1 MNIVQI
7 IEKLEQA
14 QPSGFQITKRTGC
27 LSSTWLLY
35 KRQSAFYFFDIN
47 QKIEFIDRC
56 TLRFLFFEASDF
68 FIQFFVWLCK
78 LNLKLRT
85 LGG

>member
-14 QPSGFQITKRTGC
+14 QPFGFQITKRTGC

-35 KRQSAFYFFDIN
+35 KRQSVYYFFDIN
-47 QKIEFIDRC
+47 QKIEFIDRYRY
-56 TLRFLFFEASDF
+56 TAAELSTEMAGAWFGEVEL
-68 FIQFFVWLCK
+68 V
-78 LNLKLRT
+78 
-85 LGG
+85 G

>member
-14 QPSGFQITKRTGC
+14 QPSGLQITKRRGY

-35 KRQSAFYFFDIN
+35 KRHSAFYFFDIN
-47 QKIEFIDRC
+47 QKVEFIARYRY
-56 TLRFLFFEASDF
+56 TAEELSAEMAGAWFGEVEL
-68 FIQFFVWLCK
+68 V
-78 LNLKLRT
+78 
-85 LGG
+85 G

>member
-14 QPSGFQITKRTGC
+14 QTAGLQITKRRGY

-35 KRQSAFYFFDIN
+35 KHHSAYYFFDIN
-47 QKIEFIDRC
+47 QKIEFMARYRY
-56 TLRFLFFEASDF
+56 TAEELSAEMAGAWFGEVEL
-68 FIQFFVWLCK
+68 V
-78 LNLKLRT
+78 
-85 LGG
+85 G

>member
-14 QPSGFQITKRTGC
+14 QPFGLQITKRRGY

-35 KRQSAFYFFDIN
+35 KHHSAYYFFDIN
-47 QKIEFIDRC
+47 QKVEFNARYRY
-56 TLRFLFFEASDF
+56 TAEELSAEMAGAWFGEVEL
-68 FIQFFVWLCK
+68 V
-78 LNLKLRT
+78 
-85 LGG
+85 G